1 MNYVIFNNKNSLDIE
16 GLLISELPPITKPKM
31 RTTITKIDGRDGD
44 IVENLGYE
52 SYTKTITIGLRK
64 NYDINEIINFFNG
77 SGDLVLSN
85 ESDKVYQATVIE
97 QIDFERLVRYRT
109 ATVKFYVQPYKYLFN
124 EEQKVYEITE
134 EKEIVIEN
142 KGLENSKP
150 IITLY
155 GSGIVSL
162 SVNNYNAFQIDIDDE
177 YVVVDSMQQEAYKE
191 NVLKNRLMIGDFPEL
206 KSGNNTI
213 TWTGTL
219 SKIIIEPKSRW
230 I

>member
-1 MNYVIFNNKNSLDIE
+1 MNYIIFNDKNSLDID

-64 NYDINEIINFFNG
+64 NYDINEIIHFFNG
-77 SGDLVLSN
+77 SGKLVLSN
-85 ESDKVYQATVIE
+85 ESDKVYQAAIIE

-109 ATVKFYVQPYKYLFN
+109 ANIKFYVQPYKYLFN
-124 EEQKVYEITE
+124 EKEQTFEITE
-134 EKEIVIEN
+134 EKEIIIEN

-150 IITLY
+150 VITLY
-155 GSGIVSL
+155 GSGIVSIKI
-162 SVNNYNAFQIDIDDE
+162 NNYDSFQIEIDDK
-177 YVVVDSMQQEAYKE
+177 YVVVDSMQQEAYKD
-191 NVLKNRLMIGDFPEL
+191 NILKNRLMIGDFPEL
-206 KSGNNTI
+206 QSGNNTI
-213 TWTGTL
+213 TWTGNLT
-219 SKIIIEPKSRW
+219 KIIVDPKSRW

>member
-1 MNYVIFNNKNSLDIE
+1 MNYIIFNDKNSLDID

-64 NYDINEIINFFNG
+64 NYDINEIIHFFNG
-77 SGDLVLSN
+77 SGKLVLSN
-85 ESDKVYQATVIE
+85 ESDKVYQAAIIE

-109 ATVKFYVQPYKYLFN
+109 ANIKFYVQPYKYLFN
-124 EEQKVYEITE
+124 EKEQTFEITE
-134 EKEIVIEN
+134 EKEIIIEN

-150 IITLY
+150 VITLY
-155 GSGIVSL
+155 GSGIVSIKI
-162 SVNNYNAFQIDIDDE
+162 NNYDSFQIEIDDE
-177 YVVVDSMQQEAYKE
+177 YVVVDSMQQEAYKD
-191 NVLKNRLMIGDFPEL
+191 NILKNRLMIGDFPEL
-206 KSGNNTI
+206 QSGNNTI
-213 TWTGTL
+213 TWTGNLT
-219 SKIIIEPKSRW
+219 KIIVDPKSRW